1 VIPRLLD
8 RYVLSHWLRLFLLTA
23 LGFPIITILINLTDQ
38 LSQLLDRGLTARQ
51 ILLSYVF
58 LIPENLF
65 LVIPAAV
72 LFATVFTVGSLSR
85 HSELTAAK
93 ASGRSFHRLVL
104 PVLLGAVGAAA
115 LGVGVGELAPV
126 ATARSLELRGMKQAT
141 TTTSRY
147 NFVYRG
153 DAGWVYTIRSLD
165 VSRRVL
171 GPVLL
176 ERQGAGPAYPTLVVT
191 ADSGRWDE
199 AHRRWTLYSGA
210 SRVIATPAHQA
221 AFRAATI
228 RLRAFTEPP
237 AALLAEPKSPDE
249 MRYAELRR
257 YIDALKRSGNDA
269 SKLEVD
275 LALKLAVPAT
285 CIVIALFGAPL
296 AITSHRSG
304 PAVGIA
310 ISLATTVAFLM
321 LAQIARAVGSGGLVD
336 PVAAAWLP
344 NAAFLLA
351 ALWLLARART

>member
-1 VIPRLLD
+1 MIPRLLD
-8 RYVLSHWLRLFLLTA
+8 RYVLGHWLRLFLFTA
-23 LGFPIITILINLTDQ
+23 LGFPLVTILINLTDQ
-38 LSQLLDRGLTARQ
+38 LSRLLDRGLTPRR
-51 ILLSYVF
+51 ILLSYVY

-65 LVIPAAV
+65 LVLPAAV
-72 LFATVFTVGSLSR
+72 LFATVFTVGGLSR

-93 ASGRSFHRLVL
+93 ASGRSFHRLLL
-104 PVLLGAVGAAA
+104 PVLLGALGAAV

-126 ATARSLELRGMKQAT
+126 ATGRSLELQGMKQAAG
-141 TTTSRY
+141 TTSRY

-165 VSRRVL
+165 VNRRVL

-176 ERQGAGPAYPTLVVT
+176 ERQGQGPAYPTLVVT
-191 ADSGRWDE
+191 ADSGRWDD
-199 AHRRWTLYSGA
+199 ARQRWTLYSGA
-210 SRVIATPAHQA
+210 SRVVAAPTRQA

-228 RLRAFTEPP
+228 RLRTLTQSP

-249 MRYAELRR
+249 MRYRELRR

-285 CIVIALFGAPL
+285 CVIIALFGAPL

-304 PAVGIA
+304 PAIGIA

-336 PVAAAWLP
+336 PVVAAWLP
-344 NAAFLLA
+344 NAVFLLA